1 MSEIRSITIGLIL
14 MIKKYTCIPIN
25 LYVEQTEED
34 YHNGITLLPV
44 LGIAIGMIM
53 FFISI
58 FGYIYNKFFI
68 SILIVAFYCVI
79 TKGNMLKDLS
89 MAVNKVI
96 CNGEDNYNNVS
107 ETVSIIIVLML
118 YFVLFGLVP
127 NSAILLTPIVGF
139 STLLITGS
147 TIKCDYNKSIIN
159 YCKNKERIVA
169 FSIVFAA
176 AVIINYKLVI
186 STSFTFI
193 IIGFILNYAKENIK
207 KVLFKYDGCIIE
219 IAQITFLILTYILK
233 L

>member
-25 LYVEQTEED
+25 LYVEQTDED
-34 YHNGITLLPV
+34 YHNGITLLPA

-58 FGYIYNKFFI
+58 LGYIYNRFFI

-79 TKGNMLKDLS
+79 TKCNMLKDLS
-89 MAVNKVI
+89 MAVNKI
-96 CNGEDNYNNVS
+96 IYNDEDNYNNIG

-127 NSAILLTPIVGF
+127 NTAILLTPIVGF

-147 TIKCDYNKSIIN
+147 TIKHNDKNIIS
-159 YCKNKERIVA
+159 YCNRKERTVA

-176 AVIINYKLVI
+176 AVIVNYKLVLSI
-186 STSFTFI
+186 SFTFI
-193 IIGFILNYAKENIK
+193 IIGFVLNYLNNYIK

-219 IAQITFLILTYILK
+219 ISQIIFLILTYILK
-233 L
+233 I